1 MIFLLTAIYCGI
13 ADFISVD
20 IVFISKPANNV
31 ENIHLSLSSGK
42 CWMIN

>member
-20 IVFISKPANNV
+20 IAFISKPANNM
-31 ENIHLSLSSGK
+31 ENIHLSLEF
-42 CWMIN
+42 WEMLDD

>member
-20 IVFISKPANNV
+20 IAFISKPVNNM
-31 ENIHLSLSSGK
+31 ENIHLSLEF
-42 CWMIN
+42 WEILDD

>member
-20 IVFISKPANNV
+20 IAFILKTANNV
-31 ENIHLSLSSGK
+31 ENSYLSLEFWK
-42 CWMIN
+42 MLDD

>member
-20 IVFISKPANNV
+20 IAFISKLQ
-31 ENIHLSLSSGK
+31 I
-42 CWMIN
+42 M

>member
-20 IVFISKPANNV
+20 IAFISKPAYNV
-31 ENIHLSLSSGK
+31 ENIHFIIEVLE
-42 CWMIN
+42 NVDD

>member
-20 IVFISKPANNV
+20 IAFISKPANNM
-31 ENIHLSLSSGK
+31 ENIHLSLEF
-42 CWMIN
+42 CEILDD

>member
-20 IVFISKPANNV
+20 IAFLFKAANNV
-31 ENIHLSLSSGK
+31 ENIHLPLGF
-42 CWMIN
+42 WDMLDD

>member
-20 IVFISKPANNV
+20 IAFISKPANNM
-31 ENIHLSLSSGK
+31 ENIHLSLEF
-42 CWMIN
+42 WEILDD

>member
-20 IVFISKPANNV
+20 IAFILKTANNV
-31 ENIHLSLSSGK
+31 ENIHLSLEF
-42 CWMIN
+42 CEMLDD